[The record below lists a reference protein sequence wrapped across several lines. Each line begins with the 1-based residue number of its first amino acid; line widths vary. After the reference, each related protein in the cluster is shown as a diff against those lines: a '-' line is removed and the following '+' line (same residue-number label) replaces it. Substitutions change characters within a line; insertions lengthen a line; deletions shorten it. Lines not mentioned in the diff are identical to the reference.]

1 MKPQDR
7 RFATPRHLT
16 LRDGRNITVRLLE
29 LSDAEAMVDFYAAIP
44 DKDGVYYMPPS
55 CRTREKSL
63 ERTAMV
69 DDPYEV
75 CLVLVD
81 DDGMIHGEA
90 WYRWDEKE
98 RKNQSWFGIAIRRT
112 MQGVGAGRIIMTR
125 LMEIGDLYGPPV
137 MDLTVQ
143 VENERAWK
151 LYTSLGFKIIR
162 QQMRDAREDAP
173 EMPEFY
179 AERKMVNSC
188 RAGAACRTINPEIGS
203 FLPGQLHNRRMTHV
217 RDPLEINILY
227 IANRNAGICLV
238 SMDSAGI
245 FKMTQFNE
253 MRAIISR
260 VTGLPVSN
268 ITISSTHTHT
278 GGHAWSLIH
287 DAPDD
292 DNYLQLVYDNIEGAA
307 SDAFANAAPAK
318 VGSATGQAH
327 VGFNRRMCWKDDTH
341 TMYGDSSLPEFTGLE
356 GPDDPTHTVLFVQD
370 EDCKYIAICH
380 NNCSHSTSVEGE
392 YYASADFPGEAR
404 RVIREALAD
413 EVPVLYLQ
421 GASGDTSPW
430 DMSKTPWR
438 YDGEQRLHEMGAALA
453 AETLRLLRSTTPINN
468 PVIKAVNSAPVL
480 TVRMPTED
488 ELAAAR
494 ITKVKGEDNS
504 SRWDYVID
512 VDGVL
517 HLWDE
522 FHDNPQEAVPLSAI
536 RIGDLVIAANPF
548 ELYCQFGLDIRRRS
562 PAKHTMIAQLT
573 NGCLGYVPTIYGI
586 LGGGYSGRAI
596 YWARM
601 ETCAGYKVVDETAK
615 LVKELMNRD

>member
-7 RFATPRHLT
+7 QFATPRRLT
-16 LRDGRNITVRLLE
+16 LRDGRNITVRLLN
-29 LSDAEAMVDFYAAIP
+29 SMDAEAIVDFYAAIP
-44 DKDGVYYMPPS
+44 DEDGVYYMPPS
-55 CRTREKSL
+55 CRTREKAL
-63 ERTAMV
+63 ERAAMV

-90 WYRWDEKE
+90 WYRWDDKE

-151 LYTSLGFKIIR
+151 LYTSMGFKIIR

-179 AERKMVNSC
+179 AERKMGNSC
-188 RAGAACRTINPEIGS
+188 RAGAATRTINPEIGS
-203 FLPGQLHNRRMTHV
+203 FLPGQLHNRKMTYV
-217 RDPLEINILY
+217 RDNLEINLLY
-227 IANRNAGICLV
+227 IANREAGVCLV
-238 SMDSAGI
+238 SMDHSGL
-245 FKMTQFNE
+245 FKMSQFNE
-253 MRAIISR
+253 MRTIISR
-260 VTGLPVSN
+260 ETGLPVSN
-268 ITISSTHTHT
+268 IMISSTHTHT
-278 GGHAWSLIH
+278 GGNAWSLLH
-287 DAPDD
+287 DAPDND
-292 DNYLQLVYDNIEGAA
+292 DYLKLIFDNIGYAA
-307 SDAFANAAPAK
+307 HEAFSNARPVK

-327 VGFNRRMCWKDDTH
+327 VGFNRRLCWKDSTH
-341 TMYGDSSLPEFTGLE
+341 TMYGDSSLPDFTGLE

-370 EDCKYIAICH
+370 EDGKYIAICH
-380 NNCSHSTSVEGE
+380 NNCSHSTSVEGD
-392 YYASADFPGEAR
+392 YFASADFPGEAR
-404 RVIREALAD
+404 RVIREALSV

-430 DMSKTPWR
+430 DMSKTPHR
-438 YDGEQRLHEMGAALA
+438 YSGEQRLHEMGAALA

-468 PVIKAVNSAPVL
+468 PVIKAVNSTPVME
-480 TVRMPTED
+480 VRMPTAE
-488 ELAAAR
+488 ELATAR
-494 ITKVKGEDNS
+494 ATKDKGEENT

-562 PAKHTMIAQLT
+562 AAKNTMIAQLT

-601 ETCAGYKVVDETAK
+601 EPYAGYKIVDETAR
-615 LVKELMNRD
+615 LLGELTIDN

>member
-1 MKPQDR
+1 MKQQDR
-7 RFATPRHLT
+7 LNATPRRMK
-16 LRDGRNITVRLLE
+16 LRDGREITVRLLE

-44 DKDGVYYMPPS
+44 DKDGIYYIPPS
-55 CRTREKSL
+55 CRTREKAL
-63 ERTAMV
+63 ERVAMAE
-69 DDPYEV
+69 DPYEV

-81 DDGMIHGEA
+81 DEGMIHGEA

-125 LMEIGDLYGPPV
+125 LMEIGDLYGPAV

-151 LYTSLGFKIIR
+151 LYTSMGFKIIR
-162 QQMRDAREDAP
+162 HQMRDSREDAP

-179 AERKMVNSC
+179 AERKMGNSC
-188 RAGAACRTINPEIGS
+188 RAGAATRNINPEIGS

-217 RDPLEINILY
+217 RDPLEINMLY
-227 IANRNAGICLV
+227 IANRNSGICLV

-245 FKMTQFNE
+245 FNMAQLNE

-292 DNYLQLVYDNIEGAA
+292 DGYLQLIYDNIESA
-307 SDAFANAAPAK
+307 SQEAFNSARPASI
-318 VGSATGQAH
+318 GTATGIAH
-327 VGFNRRMCWKDDTH
+327 VGYNRRMCWEDGSH
-341 TMYGDSSLPEFTGLE
+341 TMYGDSSRPDFTGLE
-356 GPDDPTHTVLFVQD
+356 GPDDPTHTILFARD
-370 EDCKYIAICH
+370 EDGKYIAICH
-380 NNCSHSTSVEGE
+380 NNCSHSTCVEGAI
-392 YYASADFPGEAR
+392 YASADFPGESR
-404 RVIREALAD
+404 RIIREALKTD
-413 EVPVLYLQ
+413 VPVLYLQ

-430 DMSKTPWR
+430 NVLNYPWR
-438 YDGEQRLHEMGAALA
+438 YDDEQRMHEAGATIA
-453 AETLRLLRSTTPINN
+453 AETLRLLHCTQTINN
-468 PVIKAVNSAPVL
+468 PIINVSATMPVMQL
-480 TVRMPTED
+480 RMPTED
-488 ELAAAR
+488 ELAKAR
-494 ITKVKGEDNS
+494 ITKENGEDKTN
-504 SRWDYVID
+504 RWDYVLD

-517 HLWDE
+517 RLWDE
-522 FHDNPQEAVPLSAI
+522 YHENQQEEVPLSAM
-536 RIGDLVIAANPF
+536 RIGDLVIATNPY

-562 PAKHTMIAQLT
+562 KAKHTMIAQLT

-601 ETCAGYKVVDETAK
+601 EPYAGYITVDETAK
-615 LVKELMNRD
+615 LINELYKQ